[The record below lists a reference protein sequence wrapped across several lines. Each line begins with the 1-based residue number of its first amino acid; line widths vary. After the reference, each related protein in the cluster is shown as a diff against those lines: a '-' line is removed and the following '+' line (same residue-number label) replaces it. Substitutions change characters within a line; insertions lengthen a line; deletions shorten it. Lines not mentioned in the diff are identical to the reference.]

1 MMKSFKDILLISL
14 SIVII
19 VLLLFGWVKYNQ
31 MQKDL
36 RDEID
41 GANKTILGMDKTT
54 KESEGQYAKLI
65 NYFNSEK
72 DLNQQLKEQNEGLY
86 KLIKKQDERL
96 LMINNTIVTLEGK
109 MVEGFGSVNK
119 NDTNKIYLKLTYP
132 TKENS
137 FISWNG
143 YVNRKTAFY
152 KGEFSFSKL
161 PLQIV
166 LTETQRGIWKS
177 RLIGPEWL
185 IVDSMDINS
194 LPLPTPAK
202 VSDWGIFFGGGY
214 QKSFKTNIS
223 DAFSLSFAT
232 QYKRHMLVF
241 DATTNMQLGLRYLYK
256 IENFKNK

>member
-1 MMKSFKDILLISL
+1 MKNIKDIFLIVL
-14 SIVII
+14 SVVII
-19 VLLLFGWVKYNQ
+19 ILMLFGWVKYNQ
-31 MQKDL
+31 MQKKIY
-36 RDEID
+36 DEINS
-41 GANKTILGMDKTT
+41 GNKVILSMDKTT
-54 KESEGQYAKLI
+54 KESDGQYAKLV

-72 DLNQQLKEQNEGLY
+72 DLNNQLKEQNEDLFRS
-86 KLIKKQDERL
+86 IKKQDERL

-109 MVEGFGSVNK
+109 VTEGFGSVNK
-119 NDTNKIYLKLTYP
+119 NDTNRIDLKLNYP
-132 TKENS
+132 DEKNS
-137 FISWNG
+137 FITWNG
-143 YVNRKTAFY
+143 FVNRKTAFY
-152 KGEFSFSKL
+152 KGEFSFGKL

-194 LPLPTPAK
+194 LPLSTPAK
-202 VSDWGIFFGGGY
+202 VSDWGLFFGGGY
-214 QKSFKTNIS
+214 QKSFNSNIS